1 MVIAV
6 IVLGLIAVTAAIR
19 WGESQGPAVF
29 MLLMGIGIISIAI
42 SDWRAG
48 MVASKGKDNRL
59 ISHSR
64 DPICFWVWLTLELA
78 VGAGL
83 SIFVVYKWLDL
94 SAR

>member
-6 IVLGLIAVTAAIR
+6 IVLGLITVTAVMR
-19 WGESQGPAVF
+19 WGESQCPAVF

-64 DPICFWVWLTLELA
+64 DPIYFWVWLTIEFA
-78 VGAGL
+78 VGVGL
-83 SIFVVYKWLDL
+83 SGFVVYKWFNL